1 MTANRIIV
9 TQADFGKPCAIPV
22 SMKSGAENMAQ
33 AKKKAKSVTHLL
45 IEDGLVS
52 QEQLLSALER
62 KKQTGKSLARTLIEM
77 GIVSEAKLT
86 EVLAQHLGLD
96 FVDLAQYRVDHTAV
110 ALLDE
115 KMAQRHLT
123 MPLSF
128 DGDTLIVAM
137 ADPTNIFALDDVKM
151 STGHQVRPVVATK
164 SDIEDAIRTY
174 YRDSGDAGIED
185 VEEIDSEGLDNK
197 ELAEAI
203 GAATDDAPMVRF
215 VNFVINEAVNAGA
228 SDIHFDPQDKEIVI
242 RYRVDGVLHDVKSL
256 PIRTLPALTSR
267 VKIMSDLNIAQKR
280 VPQDGHYEKS
290 VSGKQ
295 IDFRVAVLP
304 TVHGEKIVLRVLDK
318 SSILLRLNDLGYD
331 GETLE
336 KYEEAFRRPNGAI
349 LVTGPT
355 GSGKSTTLYG
365 TLNVLNDETK
375 NITTV
380 EDPVEYRLPGIN
392 QIQINPKAGLS
403 FSTALRSILRT
414 TPDIIMVGEIRDS
427 ETAQIAVES
436 ALTGHLVFSTLHTN
450 DAPGA
455 ITRLTEMGIE
465 PFLTA
470 SGIVCVLGQRLGR
483 RLCTCKV
490 SYEPAEELLDR
501 LEFVHEPGEVPTL
514 YKPNT
519 AGCARCGG
527 TGYKGRVALVEIM
540 RMSPEIET
548 LTIEEASTAEIKRVA
563 VAQGMK
569 TMRQDGWDK
578 CRVGMTSI
586 EEVLRVVI

>member
-1 MTANRIIV
+1 MV
-9 TQADFGKPCAIPV
+9 
-22 SMKSGAENMAQ
+22 Q

-52 QEQLLSALER
+52 QEQLLQALEH
-62 KKQTGKSLARTLIEM
+62 KKQTGKSLARTLIEL
-77 GIVSEAKLT
+77 GIVSESKLT

-96 FVDLAQYRVDHTAV
+96 FIDISQYRIDLTAT

-123 MPLSF
+123 IPLSF
-128 DGDTLIVAM
+128 DGDTLVIAM

-164 SDIEDAIRTY
+164 GDIEDAIRTY
-174 YRDSGDAGIED
+174 YRDSSDSSGITD
-185 VEEIDSEGLDNK
+185 VEGLDAEGLDDK
-197 ELAEAI
+197 ELAKAI
-203 GAATDDAPMVRF
+203 GSAADDAPMVRF
-215 VNFVINEAVNAGA
+215 VSYVINEAVTAGA
-228 SDIHFDPQDKEIVI
+228 SDIHFDPQEKEIVI

-267 VKIMSDLNIAQKR
+267 VKIMSDLNIAEKR
-280 VPQDGHYEKS
+280 VPQDGHYEKT
-290 VSGKQ
+290 VSSKQ

-304 TVHGEKIVLRVLDK
+304 TVFGEKIVLRILDK

-336 KYEEAFRRPNGAI
+336 KYEGAFRRPNGAI

-380 EDPVEYRLPGIN
+380 EDPVEYRLAGIN
-392 QIQINPKAGLS
+392 QIQINNKAGLT
-403 FSTALRSILRT
+403 FSSALRSILRT
-414 TPDIIMVGEIRDS
+414 SPDIIMVGEIRDK

-483 RLCTCKV
+483 RLCTCKQA
-490 SYEPAEELLDR
+490 YEPTAELLKR
-501 LEFVHEPGEVPTL
+501 IEFTMDGKELPTL
-514 YKPNT
+514 YKPNPN
-519 AGCARCGG
+519 GCSRCNG

-540 RMSPEIET
+540 QMSPEIEQ
-548 LTIEEASTAEIKRVA
+548 LTIEEASTAEIKKVA
-563 VAQGMK
+563 IAQGMK
-569 TMRQDGWDK
+569 SMRQDGWDK
-578 CRVGMTSI
+578 CRQGTTSI

>member
-1 MTANRIIV
+1 
-9 TQADFGKPCAIPV
+9 
-22 SMKSGAENMAQ
+22 MAQ

-45 IEDGLVS
+45 IEDGFVS

-77 GIVSEAKLT
+77 GIVSESKLT

-96 FVDLAQYRVDHTAV
+96 FVDLAHYRVDTTAV

-123 MPLSF
+123 MPLAF
-128 DGDTLIVAM
+128 DGETLIIAM

-164 SDIEDAIRTY
+164 GDIEDAIRTY
-174 YRDSGDAGIED
+174 YKESGESGIEE
-185 VEEIDSEGLDNK
+185 VEEIDGEGLDNK

-215 VNFVINEAVNAGA
+215 VNYVINEAVTAGA
-228 SDIHFDPQDKEIVI
+228 SDIHFDPQEKEIVI

-280 VPQDGHYEKS
+280 IPQDGHYEKS

-380 EDPVEYRLPGIN
+380 EDPVEYRLAGIN
-392 QIQINPKAGLS
+392 QIQINQKAGLT

-414 TPDIIMVGEIRDS
+414 TPDIIMVGEIRDT

-470 SGIVCVLGQRLGR
+470 SGIVCVLGQRLAR
-483 RLCTCKV
+483 RLCTCKLP
-490 SYEPAEELLDR
+490 YEPSEELLGR
-501 LEFVHEPGEVPTL
+501 LAFPTNGDLPTL

-519 AGCARCGG
+519 SGCTRCSG

-548 LTIEEASTAEIKRVA
+548 LTIEEAATAEIKRIA
-563 VAQGMK
+563 VSQGMK
-569 TMRQDGWDK
+569 TMREDGWDK
-578 CRVGMTSI
+578 CMSGMTSI

>member
-1 MTANRIIV
+1 
-9 TQADFGKPCAIPV
+9 
-22 SMKSGAENMAQ
+22 MAQ

-52 QEQLLSALER
+52 QEQLLTALE
-62 KKQTGKSLARTLIEM
+62 KKKETGKSLARTLIEL
-77 GIVSEAKLT
+77 GIVSESKLT
-86 EVLAQHLGLD
+86 EVLAQHLGLE
-96 FVDLAQYRVDHTAV
+96 FVDLSRYRVDLTAV
-110 ALLDE
+110 ALLNE

-123 MPLSF
+123 IPLAF
-128 DGDTLIVAM
+128 DDDTLIIAM

-164 SDIEDAIRTY
+164 GDIEDAIRSY
-174 YRDSGDAGIED
+174 YRDSGGDQLEEVED
-185 VEEIDSEGLDNK
+185 LDTDGLDNA

-215 VNFVINEAVNAGA
+215 VNYVINEAVTAGA
-228 SDIHFDPQDKEIVI
+228 SDIHFDPQEKEIVI

-280 VPQDGHYEKS
+280 IPQDGHYEKS
-290 VSGKQ
+290 VGAKQ

-304 TVHGEKIVLRVLDK
+304 TVHGEKIVLRILDK

-392 QIQINPKAGLS
+392 QIQINVKAGLT

-483 RLCTCKV
+483 RLCTCKIP
-490 SYEPAEELLDR
+490 YEPSAELLDR
-501 LEFVHEPGEVPTL
+501 LEFHRDDGEDMTL
-514 YKPNT
+514 YKPNPN
-519 AGCARCGG
+519 GCARCNG

-548 LTIEEASTAEIKRVA
+548 LTIEEAATAEIKRIA
-563 VAQGMK
+563 VEQGMK

-578 CRVGMTSI
+578 CRTGMTSI

>member
-1 MTANRIIV
+1 
-9 TQADFGKPCAIPV
+9 
-22 SMKSGAENMAQ
+22 MAQ
-33 AKKKAKSVTHLL
+33 AKKKSKSVTHLL

-52 QEQLLSALER
+52 QEQLLSALEQ

-77 GIVSEAKLT
+77 GIVTESKLT
-86 EVLAQHLGLD
+86 EVLAQHLGLE
-96 FVDLAQYRVDHTAV
+96 FVDLARYRMDLTAV

-123 MPLSF
+123 IPLAF
-128 DGDTLIVAM
+128 DGDTLIIAM

-164 SDIEDAIRTY
+164 GDIEDAIRTY
-174 YRDSGDAGIED
+174 YRDSGDNQGLTE
-185 VEEIDSEGLDNK
+185 VEGLDSEGLDDK
-197 ELAEAI
+197 QLAQAI
-203 GAATDDAPMVRF
+203 GSAADDAPMVRF
-215 VNFVINEAVNAGA
+215 VSYVINEAVTAGA
-228 SDIHFDPQDKEIVI
+228 SDIHFDPQEKEIVI

-267 VKIMSDLNIAQKR
+267 IKIMSDLNIAEKR
-280 VPQDGHYEKS
+280 IPQDGHYEKN
-290 VSGKQ
+290 VSGKA

-304 TVHGEKIVLRVLDK
+304 TVFGEKIVLRILDK

-336 KYEEAFRRPNGAI
+336 KYEGAFRRPNGAI

-392 QIQINPKAGLS
+392 QIQINNKAGLT
-403 FSTALRSILRT
+403 FSSALRSILRT
-414 TPDIIMVGEIRDS
+414 SPDIIMVGEIRDK

-483 RLCTCKV
+483 RLCTCKQP
-490 SYEPAEELLDR
+490 YEPTAELLKR
-501 LEFVHEPGEVPTL
+501 IEFGYDGKDLPTL
-514 YKPNT
+514 YKPNPS
-519 AGCARCGG
+519 GCSRCNG

-540 RMSPEIET
+540 QMSPEIEQ

-563 VAQGMK
+563 VEQGM
-569 TMRQDGWDK
+569 TSMRQDGWDK
-578 CRVGMTSI
+578 VRQGTTSI

>member
-1 MTANRIIV
+1 
-9 TQADFGKPCAIPV
+9 
-22 SMKSGAENMAQ
+22 MAQ

-52 QEQLLSALER
+52 QEQLLTALE
-62 KKQTGKSLARTLIEM
+62 KKKETGKSLARTLIEL
-77 GIVSEAKLT
+77 GIVSESKLT
-86 EVLAQHLGLD
+86 EVLAQHLGLE
-96 FVDLAQYRVDHTAV
+96 FVDLSRYRVDLTAV

-123 MPLSF
+123 IPLAF
-128 DGDTLIVAM
+128 DDDTLIIAM

-164 SDIEDAIRTY
+164 GDIEDAIRSY
-174 YRDSGDAGIED
+174 YRDSGGDQLEEVED
-185 VEEIDSEGLDNK
+185 LDTDGLDNA

-215 VNFVINEAVNAGA
+215 VNYVINEAVTAGA
-228 SDIHFDPQDKEIVI
+228 SDIHFDPQEKEIVI

-280 VPQDGHYEKS
+280 IPQDGHYEKS
-290 VSGKQ
+290 VGAKQ

-304 TVHGEKIVLRVLDK
+304 TVHGEKIVLRILDK

-392 QIQINPKAGLS
+392 QIQINVKAGLT

-483 RLCTCKV
+483 RLCTCKIP
-490 SYEPAEELLDR
+490 YEPSSELLDR
-501 LEFVHEPGEVPTL
+501 LEFHRDDGEDMTL
-514 YKPNT
+514 YKPNPN
-519 AGCARCGG
+519 GCARCNG

-548 LTIEEASTAEIKRVA
+548 LTIEEAATAEIKRIA
-563 VAQGMK
+563 VEQGMK

-578 CRVGMTSI
+578 CRTGMTSI

>member
-1 MTANRIIV
+1 MLRSVIEV
-9 TQADFGKPCAIPV
+9 
-22 SMKSGAENMAQ
+22 MAQ

-52 QEQLLSALER
+52 QEQLLSALEQ

-86 EVLAQHLGLD
+86 EVLAQHLGLE
-96 FVDLAQYRVDHTAV
+96 FVDLATYRVDLTAV

-123 MPLSF
+123 IPLAF
-128 DGDTLIVAM
+128 DGETIIIAM

-151 STGHQVRPVVATK
+151 STGHQVMPVVATK

-174 YRDSGDAGIED
+174 YRESGDGMEKADEFADD
-185 VEEIDSEGLDNK
+185 VVDDK
-197 ELAEAI
+197 ELAALV
-203 GAATDDAPMVRF
+203 GTAADDAPMVRF
-215 VNFVINEAVNAGA
+215 INFVINEAVTAGA
-228 SDIHFDPQDKEIVI
+228 SDIHFDPQEKEIVI

-280 VPQDGHYEKS
+280 IPQDGHYEKT
-290 VSGKQ
+290 VGTKA

-304 TVHGEKIVLRVLDK
+304 TVFGEKIVLRILDK

-331 GETLE
+331 GETLA
-336 KYEEAFRRPNGAI
+336 KYENAFRRPNGAI

-392 QIQINPKAGLS
+392 QIQINAKAGLTFAS
-403 FSTALRSILRT
+403 ALRSILRT
-414 TPDIIMVGEIRDS
+414 SPDVIMVGEIRDT
-427 ETAQIAVES
+427 ETAQIAIES

-483 RLCTCKV
+483 RLCTCKQP
-490 SYEPAEELLDR
+490 YEPSVELLER
-501 LEFVHEPGEVPTL
+501 LEFGMLDDEKIVL
-514 YKPNT
+514 YKPNPT
-519 AGCARCGG
+519 GCARCAG

-540 RMSPEIET
+540 LMTAEIEQ
-548 LTIEEASTAEIKRVA
+548 LTIEEASTAEIKKIA
-563 VAQGMK
+563 VEQGMK

-578 CRVGMTSI
+578 CRTGMTSI